1 MNTVSC
7 TCVYRKKIVA
17 EKGLASIEHY
27 MTEDH
32 EMLRRAGTE
41 CMCNMVMNEQVS
53 LCNVVHSYCTQLS
66 FCCHS
71 VFTVK
76 HCSKNLIPD
85 QNLLSLKPSFWKL
98 YFYINLQIF
107 QENLKNFNAVGIQ
120 SNTHTCSLA

>member
-1 MNTVSC
+1 MTTDSC

-53 LCNVVHSYCTQLS
+53 LCNVVYLYCTQPS

-71 VFTVK
+71 TFTVK
-76 HCSKNLIPD
+76 LKNHCGKNLILD
-85 QNLLSLKPSFWKL
+85 QNILSLKPSF
-98 YFYINLQIF
+98 
-107 QENLKNFNAVGIQ
+107 
-120 SNTHTCSLA
+120 

>member
-1 MNTVSC
+1 MTTDSC

-53 LCNVVHSYCTQLS
+53 RCNVVYR
-66 FCCHS
+66 CH
-71 VFTVK
+71 
-76 HCSKNLIPD
+76 I
-85 QNLLSLKPSFWKL
+85 
-98 YFYINLQIF
+98 IF
-107 QENLKNFNAVGIQ
+107 
-120 SNTHTCSLA
+120 